1 MKTGLLCR
9 ASRHPIEEIKYTDK
23 NTGQPR
29 ELFRQRMLLID
40 PQYPE
45 ESTPFNSFIPSKEEA
60 YVPGVDYHIPTTA
73 FQTDERGN
81 LTLNS
86 RFRIEPVAAADS
98 SARASS
104 VLKTA

>member
-9 ASRHPIEEIKYTDK
+9 ASRHPVEVINYTDK
-23 NTGQPR
+23 ATGQPR
-29 ELFRQRMLLID
+29 ELCRQRMLLID

-45 ESTPFNSFIPSKEEA
+45 ESTPFTVFIPTRDDA
-60 YVPGVDYHIPTTA
+60 YTPGLDYHIPTTA

-86 RFRIEPVAAADS
+86 RFRIEPVASADS
-98 SARASS
+98 SARSSS